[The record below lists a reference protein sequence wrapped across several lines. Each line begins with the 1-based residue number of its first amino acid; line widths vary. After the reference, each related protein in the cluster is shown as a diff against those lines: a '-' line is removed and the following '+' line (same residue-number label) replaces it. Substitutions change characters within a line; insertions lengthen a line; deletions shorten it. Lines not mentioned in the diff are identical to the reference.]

1 MNEKLKDKRNISE
14 SQEMLSVL
22 RKMEKHLQDL
32 VFYMTPEKAFLSS
45 AGRIQDTGSNEEAM
59 QESKIR
65 EMVTKEVKK
74 RLKERK

>member
-1 MNEKLKDKRNISE
+1 
-14 SQEMLSVL
+14 
-22 RKMEKHLQDL
+22 MEKHLQDL

-45 AGRIQDTGSNEEAM
+45 AGRLQAPASDEEDM

-65 EMVTKEVKK
+65 DMVTKEVKK